1 MSKTFLRMKG
11 MTGLSLRIV
20 FAMCLLPAGLAVAQ
34 TETETEEQER
44 YKREAVD
51 RVVDSHDNVLIRK
64 GGELMVRQQAV
75 RAATKLL
82 SQWGREQNL
91 GMLWWEDR
99 PEWQAAKGEMLGAA
113 DEVLDK
119 RFIQEAWLK
128 GIWTRY
134 TMENFSGEQA
144 SVIADHFETA
154 GGIAQRRL
162 MDWYLG
168 ETTLFYYTFTDRFD
182 YETKETQTQLKSLQK
197 SALSRIPVEDVH
209 FSKRHPEAFA
219 FIACSPD
226 SEYCPGLHY
235 WKMLTIPMMG
245 AVFRH
250 FEQVTREMEARMVS
264 MRPQLQR
271 HFDQFL
277 VNTDGERKRAAQ
289 TDVE

>member
-1 MSKTFLRMKG
+1 MMKLMFRSTNAAG
-11 MTGLSLRIV
+11 FSARVLL
-20 FAMCLLPAGLAVAQ
+20 AACLMMAGPATAQ
-34 TETETEEQER
+34 SESESDEQQR

-51 RVVDSHDNVLIRK
+51 RVVESHDNVLILK

-75 RAATKLL
+75 RAAQKLL
-82 SQWGREQNL
+82 SQWGREQEL

-99 PEWQAAKGEMLGAA
+99 PEWQAAKAEMLAAA
-113 DEVLDK
+113 DEVLQE
-119 RFIQEAWLK
+119 RFIEEAWLK
-128 GIWTRY
+128 QIWTKY
-134 TMENFSGEQA
+134 TLENFSGEQA
-144 SVIADHFETA
+144 SVIANHFETE

-162 MDWYLG
+162 IDWYLG

-182 YETKETQTQLKSLQK
+182 YETKETQAQLKSLQQ

-226 SEYCPGLHY
+226 SEYCPGLQY
-235 WKMLTIPMMG
+235 WKMLTIPLMG

-250 FEQVTREMEARMVS
+250 MEEVTRQMEARMS
-264 MRPQLQR
+264 GMRPQLQR

-277 VNTDGERKRAAQ
+277 VNIGGERKRAVQ
-289 TDVE
+289 SDLH

>member
-1 MSKTFLRMKG
+1 MLKLILKMINATRLL
-11 MTGLSLRIV
+11 TPVLLV
-20 FAMCLLPAGLAVAQ
+20 ACLLPAAPTVAQ
-34 TETETEEQER
+34 TETESEEQQR

-51 RVVDSHDNVLIRK
+51 RVVDSHDNVLILK

-75 RAATKLL
+75 RAAQKLL
-82 SQWGREQNL
+82 SKWGRDEKL

-99 PEWQAAKGEMLGAA
+99 PEWQAAKAEMLAAA
-113 DEVLDK
+113 DEVLET
-119 RFIQEAWLK
+119 RFIEEAWLK
-128 GIWTRY
+128 RIWTKY
-134 TMENFSGEQA
+134 TLENFSGEQA
-144 SVIADHFETA
+144 SVIANHFETE
-154 GGIAQRRL
+154 GGIKQRRL

-182 YETKETQTQLKSLQK
+182 YETKETQAQLKSLQK
-197 SALSRIPVEDVH
+197 AALSRIPVEDVH
-209 FSKRHPEAFA
+209 FSKRNPEAYA

-250 FEQVTREMEARMVS
+250 MEQVTREMEARMVS

-271 HFDQFL
+271 HFDQF
-277 VNTDGERKRAAQ
+277 VANTSAEEKRSVQ
-289 TDVE
+289 TDLE

>member
-1 MSKTFLRMKG
+1 MKNLSKFL
-11 MTGLSLRIV
+11 TCVCSV
-20 FAMCLLPAGLAVAQ
+20 ACLLPAIPAVAQ
-34 TETETEEQER
+34 SVTDIEEQQR

-51 RVVDSHDNVLIRK
+51 RVVDSHDNVLILK

-82 SQWGREQNL
+82 SKWGRDEKL

-99 PEWQAAKGEMLGAA
+99 PEWQAAKSEMLAAA
-113 DEVLDK
+113 DEVLKK
-119 RFIQEAWLK
+119 RFIEDAWLK
-128 GIWTRY
+128 RIWTKY
-134 TMENFSGEQA
+134 TLENFSGEQA
-144 SVIADHFETA
+144 SVIANHFETE
-154 GGIAQRRL
+154 GGIKQRRL

-182 YETKETQTQLKSLQK
+182 YETKETQDQLMSLQK
-197 SALSRIPVEDVH
+197 AARSRIPVEDVH
-209 FSKRHPEAFA
+209 FSKRNPEAYA

-250 FEQVTREMEARMVS
+250 MEQVTREMEARMVS
-264 MRPQLQR
+264 MRPQLRR
-271 HFDQFL
+271 HFDQF
-277 VNTDGERKRAAQ
+277 VANTGAEKKRSVQ
-289 TDVE
+289 TALQ

>member
-1 MSKTFLRMKG
+1 MLKLLFRTINANRL
-11 MTGLSLRIV
+11 TATVLL
-20 FAMCLLPAGLAVAQ
+20 AACLMAATPAAAQ
-34 TETETEEQER
+34 TESETEEEQR
-44 YKREAVD
+44 YKREAVE
-51 RVVDSHDNVLIRK
+51 RIVDSHDNVLILK

-75 RAATKLL
+75 RAAEKLL
-82 SQWGREQNL
+82 SKWGREQNL

-99 PEWQAAKGEMLGAA
+99 PEWQAAKSEMLAAA
-113 DEVLDK
+113 DEVLEK

-128 GIWTRY
+128 GIWTKY

-144 SVIADHFETA
+144 SVIANHFETE

-182 YETKETQTQLKSLQK
+182 YETKETQAQLKSLQR

-250 FEQVTREMEARMVS
+250 FEQVTREMEARMIS
-264 MRPQLQR
+264 MRPQLQ
-271 HFDQFL
+271 
-277 VNTDGERKRAAQ
+277 
-289 TDVE
+289 

>member
-1 MSKTFLRMKG
+1 MNYMLKPIRRTINAAR
-11 MTGLSLRIV
+11 LSTTVLFV
-20 FAMCLLPAGLAVAQ
+20 ACLLPAVPTAAQ
-34 TETETEEQER
+34 TETETEEQQR

-51 RVVDSHDNVLIRK
+51 RVVDSHDNVLILK

-82 SQWGREQNL
+82 SQWGREENL

-99 PEWQAAKGEMLGAA
+99 PEWQAAKAAMLAAA
-113 DEVLDK
+113 DEVLKK
-119 RFIQEAWLK
+119 RFIEEAWLK
-128 GIWTRY
+128 QIWTKY
-134 TMENFSGEQA
+134 TLENFSGEQA
-144 SVIADHFETA
+144 SVIANHFETE
-154 GGIAQRRL
+154 GGIKQRRL

-182 YETKETQTQLKSLQK
+182 YETKETQAQLKSLQRA
-197 SALSRIPVEDVH
+197 ALSRIPVEDVH
-209 FSKRHPEAFA
+209 FSNRNPEAYA

-250 FEQVTREMEARMVS
+250 MEQVTREMEARMVS

-271 HFDQFL
+271 HFDQFCNGISISL
-277 VNTDGERKRAAQ
+277 R
-289 TDVE
+289 

>member
-1 MSKTFLRMKG
+1 MKNLSKFL
-11 MTGLSLRIV
+11 TCVCSV
-20 FAMCLLPAGLAVAQ
+20 ACLLPAIPAVAQ
-34 TETETEEQER
+34 SVTDIEEQQR

-51 RVVDSHDNVLIRK
+51 RVVDSHDNVLILK

-82 SQWGREQNL
+82 SKWGRDEKL

-99 PEWQAAKGEMLGAA
+99 PEWQAAKSEMLAAA
-113 DEVLDK
+113 DEVLKK
-119 RFIQEAWLK
+119 RFIEDAWLK
-128 GIWTRY
+128 RIWTKY
-134 TMENFSGEQA
+134 TLENFSGEQA
-144 SVIADHFETA
+144 SVIANHFETE
-154 GGIAQRRL
+154 GGIKQRRL

-182 YETKETQTQLKSLQK
+182 YETKETQDQLMSLQK
-197 SALSRIPVEDVH
+197 AARSRIPVEDVH
-209 FSKRHPEAFA
+209 FSKRNPEAYA

-250 FEQVTREMEARMVS
+250 MEQVTREMEARMVS
-264 MRPQLQR
+264 VRPRLQR
-271 HFDQFL
+271 HFDEF
-277 VNTDGERKRAAQ
+277 VANTGAEKKRSVQ
-289 TDVE
+289 TDL

>member
-1 MSKTFLRMKG
+1 MLKLMPGSIDV
-11 MTGLSLRIV
+11 TG
-20 FAMCLLPAGLAVAQ
+20 FAAAALLLACLLPGAAQ
-34 TETETEEQER
+34 SETEIEEQQR
-44 YKREAVD
+44 YKHEAVD
-51 RVVDSHDNVLIRK
+51 RVVDSHDNVLILK

-75 RAATKLL
+75 RAAQKLL
-82 SQWGREQNL
+82 SQWGREQEL

-99 PEWQAAKGEMLGAA
+99 PEWQAAKAEMLAAA
-113 DEVLDK
+113 DEVLRQ
-119 RFIQEAWLK
+119 RFIEDAWLK
-128 GIWTRY
+128 RIWTQY

-144 SVIADHFETA
+144 SVIANHFETE

-162 MDWYLG
+162 IDWYLG

-182 YETKETQTQLKSLQK
+182 YETKETQAQLKSLQK
-197 SALSRIPVEDVH
+197 AALSRIPVEDVH

-235 WKMLTIPMMG
+235 WKMLTIPLMG

-250 FEQVTREMEARMVS
+250 MEEVTRQMEARMAG

-277 VNTDGERKRAAQ
+277 VNTGGEKKRAVQ
-289 TDVE
+289 TELR